1 MFMKKIIFLI
11 FLFTSIAGY
20 SQKEIYFTSSKE
32 DSITISSL
40 QFLNVEIA
48 SNFNQSGIS
57 TSINTGYFYELK
69 ITKNSTLLTGINLI
83 NSVYSYYPDLNNLN
97 VHENKYGLQL
107 SIQVE
112 PRWYIDYKKRVINGK
127 NSKLNTSWYLGLPVT
142 LATNYLSINPN
153 INFNWI
159 TSGIVGFRYALSE
172 NLFIDSSAGIG
183 LYTDFNLISPAPYY
197 KLKIGY
203 CFK

>member
-1 MFMKKIIFLI
+1 MKKITFLI
-11 FLFTSIAGY
+11 FLFTSITGY
-20 SQKEIYFTSSKE
+20 SQKEIYFTSSRE

-40 QFLNVEIA
+40 HFLNAEIA

-69 ITKNSTLLTGINLI
+69 ITKKSVLLTGINLI
-83 NSVYSYYPDLNNLN
+83 NSIYSYYPDLSNPN
-97 VHENKYGLQL
+97 VHEHKYGLQL
-107 SIQVE
+107 SVQAE
-112 PRWYIDYKKRVINGK
+112 PRWYIDYNKRVINGK
-127 NSKLNTSWYLGLPVT
+127 NSRLNTSWYLGIPVT
-142 LATNYLSINPN
+142 LATNYLLINPD
-153 INFNWI
+153 INLNLI

-183 LYTDFNLISPAPYY
+183 LYTDFILISPAPYF
-197 KLKIGY
+197 KLKLGY